1 MLKRHSIPEGV
12 RVLPDG
18 SWRVGDQAI
27 SHPRRLRYLKQRLA
41 FEEGGVFLVDGA
53 QRAALM
59 LDGPPFQVDALVFDA
74 EHGDVR
80 VRLDDGTEESLAEPL
95 VRMNP
100 ETGQLECAVKG
111 GRTRAVLSS
120 VAHDALIDALEQESG
135 EFFVPLG
142 TRRCRVQP

>member
-1 MLKRHSIPEGV
+1 MLKRQPIPEGV

-41 FEEGGVFLVDGA
+41 FEEGRAFLVDGA
-53 QRAALM
+53 QRQALV
-59 LDGPPFQVDALVFDA
+59 LDGPPFQVDGLVFDA
-74 EHGDVR
+74 ERGDVR
-80 VRLDDGTEESLAEPL
+80 VRLDDGTEESLAEL
-95 VRMNP
+95 VVRMNP
-100 ETGQLECAVKG
+100 ETGHFECTVKD

-120 VAHDALIDALEQESG
+120 VAHDALIDALEQEGG

-142 TRRCRVQP
+142 ARRCRVLP